1 MSRILEDADDI
12 LKASTRKKEESLLEE
27 VIPKESPGDFNQG
40 LIELGAIVCLP
51 GGEPKCEI
59 CPVSHLCLAHR
70 DGCELEYPV
79 KKKAKERRVEKKTIL
94 RFCDNE
100 EVAIRKRPDTGLLA
114 GLYEFPNVE
123 GHLKQKEVI
132 EYAKSLGLTPVRV
145 KKLPDAKH
153 IFSHVEW
160 QMKGYE
166 VIVDELERELD
177 QKIWSEQVIFAEKE
191 ELEKKY
197 PMPSA
202 FAAYQL

>member
-1 MSRILEDADDI
+1 M
-12 LKASTRKKEESLLEE
+12 
-27 VIPKESPGDFNQG
+27 
-40 LIELGAIVCLP
+40 
-51 GGEPKCEI
+51 
-59 CPVSHLCLAHR
+59 
-70 DGCELEYPV
+70 
-79 KKKAKERRVEKKTIL
+79 
-94 RFCDNE
+94 
-100 EVAIRKRPDTGLLA
+100 AIRKRPDTGLLA

-191 ELEKKY
+191 ELERSIRCHLHLQHISYKGLQEKY
-197 PMPSA
+197 LGAVCKSNR
-202 FAAYQL
+202 

>member
-1 MSRILEDADDI
+1 MKKWQSGKDRI
-12 LKASTRKKEESLLEE
+12 
-27 VIPKESPGDFNQG
+27 Q
-40 LIELGAIVCLP
+40 VC
-51 GGEPKCEI
+51 
-59 CPVSHLCLAHR
+59 
-70 DGCELEYPV
+70 
-79 KKKAKERRVEKKTIL
+79 
-94 RFCDNE
+94 
-100 EVAIRKRPDTGLLA
+100 LA

-177 QKIWSEQVIFAEKE
+177 QKIWSEQVIFAEKKSWKE
-191 ELEKKY
+191 VTDAICICSISVIKACRRNTWVQCVKAIGKDSLHVEYRVYSVFLK
-197 PMPSA
+197 PIGICAILSA
-202 FAAYQL
+202 S

>member
-1 MSRILEDADDI
+1 MR
-12 LKASTRKKEESLLEE
+12 RK
-27 VIPKESPGDFNQG
+27 
-40 LIELGAIVCLP
+40 
-51 GGEPKCEI
+51 
-59 CPVSHLCLAHR
+59 R
-70 DGCELEYPV
+70 
-79 KKKAKERRVEKKTIL
+79 
-94 RFCDNE
+94 
-100 EVAIRKRPDTGLLA
+100 IRKRPDTGLLA

>member
-1 MSRILEDADDI
+1 ME
-12 LKASTRKKEESLLEE
+12 
-27 VIPKESPGDFNQG
+27 
-40 LIELGAIVCLP
+40 
-51 GGEPKCEI
+51 
-59 CPVSHLCLAHR
+59 
-70 DGCELEYPV
+70 
-79 KKKAKERRVEKKTIL
+79 
-94 RFCDNE
+94 
-100 EVAIRKRPDTGLLA
+100 
-114 GLYEFPNVE
+114 
-123 GHLKQKEVI
+123 
-132 EYAKSLGLTPVRV
+132 KSLAA
-145 KKLPDAKH
+145 AKH

>member
-1 MSRILEDADDI
+1 M
-12 LKASTRKKEESLLEE
+12 
-27 VIPKESPGDFNQG
+27 IPKESPGDFNQG

-79 KKKAKERRVEKKTIL
+79 KKKAKERRAEKKTIL

-132 EYAKSLGLTPVRV
+132 GICQVTGTDSGAGEKAPGCKAYFQSCRMA
-145 KKLPDAKH
+145 
-153 IFSHVEW
+153 
-160 QMKGYE
+160 
-166 VIVDELERELD
+166 DERIRSD
-177 QKIWSEQVIFAEKE
+177 RG
-191 ELEKKY
+191 
-197 PMPSA
+197 
-202 FAAYQL
+202 

>member
-1 MSRILEDADDI
+1 M
-12 LKASTRKKEESLLEE
+12 
-27 VIPKESPGDFNQG
+27 
-40 LIELGAIVCLP
+40 
-51 GGEPKCEI
+51 
-59 CPVSHLCLAHR
+59 
-70 DGCELEYPV
+70 
-79 KKKAKERRVEKKTIL
+79 
-94 RFCDNE
+94 
-100 EVAIRKRPDTGLLA
+100 
-114 GLYEFPNVE
+114 
-123 GHLKQKEVI
+123 I